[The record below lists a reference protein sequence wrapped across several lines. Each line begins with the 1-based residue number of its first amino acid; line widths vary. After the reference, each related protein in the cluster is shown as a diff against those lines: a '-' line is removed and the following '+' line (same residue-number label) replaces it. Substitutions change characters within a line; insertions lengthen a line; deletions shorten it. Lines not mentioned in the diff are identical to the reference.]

1 MIEVINKINASIDD
15 IEEIKIQVEE
25 TPIIDVAMSNAIYRG
40 PAGADGKPGPAG
52 ERGPVGE
59 RGPIGPAG
67 ADGPPGSPGVYIGS
81 EEPGDEYFVWI
92 NPEGESS
99 EIDYV
104 VPDDLKAYLLKTEA
118 ATYYQTEEQV
128 NNAINTATQDFQTE
142 EQVNT
147 LISSALAAI
156 NIAEESEY

>member
-52 ERGPVGE
+52 ERGPAGE
-59 RGPIGPAG
+59 QGPVGPAG
-67 ADGPPGSPGVYIGS
+67 ADGAPGSPGVYIGS

-104 VPDDLKAYLLKTEA
+104 VHDDLKAYLLKTEA

-128 NNAINTATQDFQTE
+128 N
-142 EQVNT
+142 T

-156 NIAEESEY
+156 NIAEEGEY

>member
-40 PAGADGKPGPAG
+40 PAGADGK
-52 ERGPVGE
+52 
-59 RGPIGPAG
+59 
-67 ADGPPGSPGVYIGS
+67 PGSPGVYIGS

-128 NNAINTATQDFQTE
+128 NNAINTATQDFQTA